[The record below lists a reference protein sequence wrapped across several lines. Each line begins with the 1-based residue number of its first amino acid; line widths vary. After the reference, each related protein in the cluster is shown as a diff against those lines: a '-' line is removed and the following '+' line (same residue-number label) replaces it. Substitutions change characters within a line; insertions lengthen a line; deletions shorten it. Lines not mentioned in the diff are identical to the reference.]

1 MDSKPGHYEFT
12 PEQNEVLRG
21 VATWAGRLA
30 WILMGGAAVMAI
42 GAILTFEAS
51 AIGALIAA
59 AIYFGVGLSLRGVG
73 SSMRA
78 LVETAGNDLA
88 HLMTALESLGSAL
101 KVMGILFLFG
111 AILFTVAI
119 VAIGAWMGSLGT

>member
-1 MDSKPGHYEFT
+1 MDSQAGHYEFT
-12 PEQNEVLRG
+12 PEQNEVLHG

-30 WILMGGAAVMAI
+30 WILMGGAAVIAI

-59 AIYFGVGLSLRGVG
+59 AIYFAVGLSLRGAA

-78 LVETAGNDLA
+78 VVETAGNDLA
-88 HLMTALESLGSAL
+88 HLMTALGSLGSAL
-101 KVMGILFLFG
+101 RVMSILFLLG

-119 VAIGAWMGSLGT
+119 VAIGAWMASLGT